1 MTIEDWRAEIDA
13 VDAELLRLLNARAA
27 LAIRVG
33 ETKRSAG
40 LSVADGAREREVV
53 ERARRANAGPLDSA
67 AVARLF
73 RRIIRESRRAE
84 TEALEESDAAPF
96 AESDVR
102 LEEARS

>member
-1 MTIEDWRAEIDA
+1 MTIEDWRAEIDL

-33 ETKRSAG
+33 ETKRGAG

-73 RRIIRESRRAE
+73 RRIIQESRRAE
-84 TEALEESDAAPF
+84 AAALEESDAAPF
-96 AESDVR
+96 AATDAQMK
-102 LEEARS
+102 EALP